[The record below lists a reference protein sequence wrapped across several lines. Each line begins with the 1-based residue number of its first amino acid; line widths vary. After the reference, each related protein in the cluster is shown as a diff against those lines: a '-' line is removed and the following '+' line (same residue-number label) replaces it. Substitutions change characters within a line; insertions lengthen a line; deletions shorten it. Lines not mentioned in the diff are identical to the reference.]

1 MHVEH
6 CKTGEDSE
14 EGRDPEKRE
23 DDESDRNDEAD
34 IDLKDG
40 RSGMIY
46 RWLSW
51 SFLYGTLRFQIFI
64 ITRNSHKLLES

>member
-46 RWLSW
+46 R
-51 SFLYGTLRFQIFI
+51 
-64 ITRNSHKLLES
+64 

>member
-6 CKTGEDSE
+6 CKTEEDSE
-14 EGRDPEKRE
+14 EGRDPEERQ

-46 RWLSW
+46 R
-51 SFLYGTLRFQIFI
+51 
-64 ITRNSHKLLES
+64 

>member
-6 CKTGEDSE
+6 CKTEEDSE
-14 EGRDPEKRE
+14 EGRDPEERE

-40 RSGMIY
+40 RSGVIY

-51 SFLYGTLRFQIFI
+51 SFLYGTL
-64 ITRNSHKLLES
+64 